1 MSDWKDG
8 GKHWSAVCVTCI
20 YVFIL
25 ATLLERGRHAA
36 YILLTGPETEGA
48 EGTVVLS
55 KRKLK
60 QDVPDST
67 VLRIG
72 TGGGSETNEDIKEAF
87 NRLRF
92 SDW

>member
-1 MSDWKDG
+1 MVG
-8 GKHWSAVCVTCI
+8 RLNVALMTCI
-20 YVFIL
+20 NVFIS

-36 YILLTGPETEGA
+36 YILLTGPGQEGA
-48 EGTVVLS
+48 GATVVLS

-60 QDVPDST
+60 QDVPTSN

-72 TGGGSETNEDIKEAF
+72 TGQGSESNEVIKEVF

-92 SDW
+92 SEK

>member
-1 MSDWKDG
+1 MTNSFV
-8 GKHWSAVCVTCI
+8 SA
-20 YVFIL
+20 L

-36 YILLTGPETEGA
+36 YIMLTGPGKEGP

-60 QDVPDST
+60 QDIHQSNVR
-67 VLRIG
+67 RIG
-72 TGGGSETNEDIKEAF
+72 AGEGSETSEDIKEAF